1 MWRGVGVTEAFVPDL
16 LLPLRHINVFVSFI
30 GIHNHLALLLP
41 VEERKTDG
49 VCVADIKTE
58 KK

>member
-1 MWRGVGVTEAFVPDL
+1 MGVTEAFVPDL